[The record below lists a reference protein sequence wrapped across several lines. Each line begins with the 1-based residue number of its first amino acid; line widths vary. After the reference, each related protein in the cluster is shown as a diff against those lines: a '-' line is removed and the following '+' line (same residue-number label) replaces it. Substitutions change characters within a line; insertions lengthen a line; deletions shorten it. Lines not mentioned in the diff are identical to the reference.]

1 MRLWKLLV
9 LLLLLVPPMAQ
20 ATTWVDVEV
29 TCPVCGATN
38 IFQVPAS
45 YGTYVFQDRSRF
57 QYVFWPATTE
67 KFLYTCRKCH
77 LTAYMADFEAIPG
90 EKVGALASMLERE
103 GAIAGDVLPYYTIP
117 LTVRLPI
124 AEKVYEVLG
133 RDDEFW
139 CEFRRIQG
147 YHLELAGLESEAMA
161 ARRAALETSK
171 RLPRTKQNQF
181 ILASLK
187 YFTGDVSGADSDLR
201 EAETLRDESPDLDR
215 YLTELIDDFRKEVL
229 NKRHSVSR

>member
-1 MRLWKLLV
+1 M
-9 LLLLLVPPMAQ
+9 LLLLLVAPMAH

-38 IFQVPAS
+38 VFQVPAS

-57 QYVFWPATTE
+57 QYVFWPATTD
-67 KFLYTCRKCH
+67 KFIYTCRKCH
-77 LTAYMADFEAIPG
+77 LTAYMGDFEEIPDD
-90 EKVGALASMLERE
+90 KVKALAAMLERE
-103 GAIAGDVLPYYTIP
+103 ANIEGDVLPYYGIP
-117 LTVRLPI
+117 MIVRLPI
-124 AEKVYEVLG
+124 AERVYKILE

-147 YHLELAGLESEAMA
+147 YHLELAGLESEATA

-171 RLPRTKQNQF
+171 RLPRTKQNVF

-187 YFTGDVSGADSDLR
+187 YFTGDVSGAESGLR
-201 EAETLRDESPDLDR
+201 EAESLRQESPDLDR
-215 YLTELIDDFRKEVL
+215 YLAQLIDDFRKEL
-229 NKRHSVSR
+229 LEKRALD

>member
-1 MRLWKLLV
+1 MRVRALVV
-9 LLLLLVPPMAQ
+9 LLLLLVAPMAH

-38 IFQVPAS
+38 VFQVPAS

-57 QYVFWPATTE
+57 QYVFWPATTD

-77 LTAYMADFEAIPG
+77 LTAYMGDFEEIPDD
-90 EKVGALASMLERE
+90 KVKALAAMLERE
-103 GAIAGDVLPYYTIP
+103 ANIEGDVLPYYGIP
-117 LTVRLPI
+117 MTVRLPI
-124 AEKVYEVLG
+124 AERVYKILE

-147 YHLELAGLESEAMA
+147 YHLELAGLESEATA

-171 RLPRTKQNQF
+171 RLPRTKQNVF

-187 YFTGDVSGADSDLR
+187 YFTGDVSGAESGLR
-201 EAETLRDESPDLDR
+201 EAESLRQESPDLDR
-215 YLTELIDDFRKEVL
+215 YLAQLIDDFRKEL
-229 NKRHSVSR
+229 LEKRALD